1 MRSTHVIVI
10 AILMLLASVP
20 TAALAQPAAQDQQQA
35 RQHFDQAESYK
46 RKGDEHAARGE
57 QDAAREAYGK
67 AAEAYARAFELYE
80 HPAFIYNLAQMRRLR
95 GERLRAIRAYETF
108 LVLDPNG
115 AQAHTARSFIA
126 QLTVELDAEASK
138 TEPETRSPES
148 EGATKPG
155 PGTSPETTPASGT
168 GPENTSPDGA
178 SPPLADSPLQPSD
191 TRADPAR
198 GRGLR
203 IAGMASWTVGAVGLG
218 LGIKFGLDARSASQK
233 LSDKP
238 ADEPWTEADRRLLA
252 DGEAAERNMIIA
264 FGAGGAAVIAGG
276 VLYAIGV
283 AASEGE
289 RFALQPRATSDGFV
303 VHLSGTF

>member
-35 RQHFDQAESYK
+35 RQHFEQAESYK

-57 QDAAREAYGK
+57 QEAAREAYGR
-67 AAEAYARAFELYE
+67 AADGYTSAFELFE

-95 GERLRAIRAYETF
+95 GEWLRAIRAYETY
-108 LVLDPNG
+108 LVLDPSG
-115 AQAHTARSFIA
+115 PQAAKARSFIA

-138 TEPETRSPES
+138 TESETRPTEPE
-148 EGATKPG
+148 PG
-155 PGTSPETTPASGT
+155 PSLDPAPTPDT
-168 GPENTSPDGA
+168 GPAKTAPVAPSI
-178 SPPLADSPLQPSD
+178 PPMDDPLPPPD
-191 TRADPAR
+191 TRTDPAR

-203 IAGMASWTVGAVGLG
+203 IAGMASWAVGAVGLG
-218 LGIKFGLDARSASQK
+218 LGIKFGLDARSASRE

-238 ADEPWTEADRRLLA
+238 ASEPWTDGDRRLLA
-252 DGEAAERNMIIA
+252 DGEDAERNMFIA
-264 FGAGGAAVIAGG
+264 FGAGSVAVIAGG
-276 VLYAIGV
+276 VLYGIGV

-289 RFALQPRATSDGFV
+289 SFAFQPRVTQDSVV

>member
-10 AILMLLASVP
+10 AILMFLARVP
-20 TAALAQPAAQDQQQA
+20 TPALAQPAAQDQQQA
-35 RQHFDQAESYK
+35 RQHFEQAESYK
-46 RKGDEHAARGE
+46 RNGDEHAARGE
-57 QDAAREAYGK
+57 QDAAREAYGR
-67 AAEAYARAFELYE
+67 AAEAYTRAFDLYQ

-108 LVLDPNG
+108 LVLDPSG
-115 AQAHTARSFIA
+115 PQATNARNFIA

-138 TEPETRSPES
+138 TEPETRSPEPG
-148 EGATKPG
+148 GATEPA
-155 PGTSPETTPASGT
+155 PGTSPEPTPTPQT
-168 GPENTSPDGA
+168 GPENTVPDGS
-178 SPPLADSPLQPSD
+178 SPPPVDSPLQPSD
-191 TRADPAR
+191 TRTDPSR

-203 IAGMASWTVGAVGLG
+203 IAGMASWAAGAVGLG

-238 ADEPWTEADRRLLA
+238 DEPWTDEDRRLLA
-252 DGEAAERNMIIA
+252 DGEAAERNAIIA
-264 FGAGGAAVIAGG
+264 FGAGSAAVIAGG

-289 RFALQPRATSDGFV
+289 RFALQPRATPGGFV